1 MQRVV
6 ENLEKKLLNFPGC
19 QKNFQKILYYN
30 IFIKHIH
37 NNHYIPQ
44 KSSIG
49 HISNCRF
56 EAYRNNFRSQEI
68 QCTWSFCSV
77 QQFYIIRY
85 RDHKSVLFSIHGV
98 KLLATK
104 SPKPRTHY
112 PNAFC
117 RFSFQSSFLIYLNGV
132 FRVHILK
139 L

>member
-1 MQRVV
+1 MQRVL
-6 ENLEKKLLNFPGC
+6 ENLEKESLLFRTF
-19 QKNFQKILYYN
+19 KKYIL
-30 IFIKHIH
+30 FIKHRHVHIF
-37 NNHYIPQ
+37 NYNYCIWK

-49 HISNCRF
+49 HILNCRF

-132 FRVHILK
+132 LECTY
-139 L
+139 